1 MKFKKFLVAL
11 LSAALIFTLT
21 ACGSEEKSDVE
32 KYSVK
37 IGMLKYMNVGEQQ
50 FNDFMKKIAET
61 FSLKITPHEVVFFDN
76 LNSMQ
81 MAYNAGQIDE
91 ISTYTSVAYYLAARN
106 PNVAVL
112 KDHTLEFVD
121 AFCLAMRESD
131 EDLFQQVDG
140 AVKKMRDDGTLENL
154 EKKYIKD
161 LKAGEE
167 PEAVEIEKFEG
178 ADTIKVAITGDLPP
192 IDLILADGKPAGFNT
207 AVLSEIGKRLQKNIE
222 LVQIESAARA
232 AALESGR
239 VDISFWAIVPMS
251 EIIPANADKPDG
263 VVLSTPYYRGTIIH
277 VGFDGE
283 KIDTTAGLGDVVGNL
298 AQ

>member
-1 MKFKKFLVAL
+1 MKLKKILAAMMSVLMILAL
-11 LSAALIFTLT
+11 TG
-21 ACGSEEKSDVE
+21 CGEEKADVE

-37 IGMLKYMNVGEQQ
+37 IGMLKYMNSSEQQ
-50 FNDFMKKIAET
+50 FDDFMKKIAET
-61 FSLKITPHEVVFFDN
+61 FSLRTTPHEVVFFDN

-81 MAYNAGQIDE
+81 MAYDARQIDE

-112 KDHTLEFVD
+112 KDHTMEFVD

-131 EDLFQQVDG
+131 ADLFKQVDN
-140 AVKKMRDDGTLENL
+140 AVKEMRDDGTLESL

-161 LKAGEE
+161 LKAKDE
-167 PEAVEIEKFEG
+167 PEAVEIQKFEG

-192 IDLILADGKPAGFNT
+192 IDLILANGKPAGFNT
-207 AVLSEIGKRLQKNIE
+207 AVLSEIGKRLRKNIE

-251 EIIPANADKPDG
+251 QIIPANADKPDG

-277 VGFDGE
+277 VGIDGE

>member
-1 MKFKKFLVAL
+1 MRFKKFLAIL
-11 LSAALIFTLT
+11 MSAAIIFAFT
-21 ACGSEEKSDVE
+21 ACGDEKSDVE

-37 IGMLKYMNVGEQQ
+37 IGMLKYMNTSEQQ
-50 FNDFMKKIAET
+50 FDNFMKKIAET
-61 FSLKITPHEVVFFDN
+61 FSLKMTPHEVVFFDN

-91 ISTYTSVAYYLAARN
+91 ISTYASVAYYLAARN
-106 PNVAVL
+106 PNISVL
-112 KDHTLEFVD
+112 KDHTMEFVD

-131 EDLFQQVDG
+131 ADLYKQVDN
-140 AVKKMRDDGTLENL
+140 AVKSMRDDGTLENL

-161 LKAGEE
+161 LKANDE
-167 PEAVEIEKFEG
+167 PEAVEIQKFEG
-178 ADTIKVAITGDLPP
+178 AETIKVAITGDLPP
-192 IDLILADGKPAGFNT
+192 IDLILANGKPAGYNT

-222 LVQIESAARA
+222 LVQIESSARA

-239 VDISFWAIVPMS
+239 VDISFWAIIPVS

-263 VVLSTPYYRGTIIH
+263 IILSTPYYRGKIIH

-283 KIDTTAGLGDVVGNL
+283 KIDTNSNLGDVVGNL
-298 AQ
+298 AR